1 MCVIPTRSQDF
12 APVGRDNEKP
22 EVISRLAVLA
32 LCGSQDREDKREI
45 VSISSISGGWRHGIG
60 RELKQKAHCGR

>member
-1 MCVIPTRSQDF
+1 M
-12 APVGRDNEKP
+12 GRDNEKP

-32 LCGSQDREDKREI
+32 LCGSRDGEDKREIREI